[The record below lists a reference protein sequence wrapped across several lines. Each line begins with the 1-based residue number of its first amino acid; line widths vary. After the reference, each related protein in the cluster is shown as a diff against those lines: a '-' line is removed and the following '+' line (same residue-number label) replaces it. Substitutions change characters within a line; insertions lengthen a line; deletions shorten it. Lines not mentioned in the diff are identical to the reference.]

1 MAALLV
7 LLGLAAVAST
17 EWLRQGTQHLALV
30 GYTVATLLLGAG
42 VGVLPRP

>member
-17 EWLRQGTQHLALV
+17 EWLRQGTQHLARV
-30 GYTVATLLLGAG
+30 GDTVAALLLGAG
-42 VGVLPRP
+42 VGLLLRP